1 MKQLDIISPHLGIVV
16 TLSVI
21 IIIGVVALYNI
32 YVPVSSNEMLLKIN
46 RGDTAATIAEKLEQ
60 NGVIR
65 SKFLFRTLAS
75 MRGTDKHL
83 IAGTYTLGGKHNLLQ
98 TLKMREEGNVT
109 AVRVTNPEGFS
120 MYQTLHRLEKSG
132 LAKYKDLYKEA
143 TNPEFVYQLTGFK
156 VPSLEGFLFP
166 DTYAFEPDVTV
177 QEILS
182 IMTSNFFNTLNKAGI
197 DPYAIDDFYDKLIL
211 ASIVE
216 KESNYPEERQLVA
229 GVIYNRL
236 SAGMKLASCPTV
248 NYILE
253 QKGIKKKVLSYEDT
267 QILSPYNTYLN
278 YGLPPTP
285 ICNPS
290 LASIKAALNPAR
302 TDYYYFV
309 SDRDGRND
317 FSRTAEEHLAK
328 AKKYRRKEWE

>member
-1 MKQLDIISPHLGIVV
+1 
-16 TLSVI
+16 
-21 IIIGVVALYNI
+21 
-32 YVPVSSNEMLLKIN
+32 ML
-46 RGDTAATIAEKLEQ
+46 
-60 NGVIR
+60 
-65 SKFLFRTLAS
+65 
-75 MRGTDKHL
+75 
-83 IAGTYTLGGKHNLLQ
+83 
-98 TLKMREEGNVT
+98 EEGNVT
-109 AVRVTNPEGFS
+109 AVRVTIPEGFS
-120 MYQTLHRLEKSG
+120 MYQTLHRLERSG
-132 LAKYKDLYKEA
+132 LARYEDLYKEA
-143 TNPEFVYQLTGFK
+143 TNPDFVYQLTGFK
-156 VPSLEGFLFP
+156 VNSLEGFLYP
-166 DTYAFEPDVTV
+166 DTYAFDPDVTV

-182 IMTSNFFNTLNKAGI
+182 IMTRNFFSTLKKAGI
-197 DPYAIDDFYDKLIL
+197 DPYTIDNFYDKLIL

-236 SAGMKLASCPTV
+236 RAGMKLASCPTV

-253 QKGIKKKVLSYEDT
+253 QRGIKKKVLSFEDT
-267 QILSPYNTYLN
+267 KITSPYNTYIN

-290 LASIKAALNPAR
+290 LSSIMAALNPAQ

>member
-1 MKQLDIISPHLGIVV
+1 MKPIKNLSHYLWMLILAIVLV
-16 TLSVI
+16 LVI
-21 IIIGVVALYNI
+21 IVLWNI
-32 YVPVSSNEMLLKIN
+32 YAPVKSEEMLIKIKK
-46 RGDTAATIAEKLEQ
+46 GDTAATIGEKLEQ

-65 SKFLFRTLAS
+65 SKFLFRTLAA

-83 IAGTYTLGGKHNLLQ
+83 IAGTYTIGGKHNLLQ
-98 TLKMREEGNVT
+98 TLKMLEEGNVT
-109 AVRVTNPEGFS
+109 AVRVTIPEGFS
-120 MYQTLHRLEKSG
+120 MYQTLHRLERSG
-132 LAKYKDLYKEA
+132 LARYEDLYKEA
-143 TNPEFVYQLTGFK
+143 TNPDFVYQLTGFK
-156 VPSLEGFLFP
+156 VKSLEGFLYP
-166 DTYAFEPDVTV
+166 DTYAFDPDVTV

-182 IMTSNFFNTLNKAGI
+182 IMTRNFFSTLKKAGI
-197 DPYAIDDFYDKLIL
+197 DPYTIDNFYDKLIL

-236 SAGMKLASCPTV
+236 RAGMKLASCPTV

-253 QKGIKKKVLSYEDT
+253 QRGIKKKVLSFEDT
-267 QILSPYNTYLN
+267 KIPSPYNTYIN

-290 LASIKAALNPAR
+290 LSSIMASLNPTKTA
-302 TDYYYFV
+302 YYYFV

>member
-1 MKQLDIISPHLGIVV
+1 MKQIKNLSHYLWMLILAIVLV
-16 TLSVI
+16 LVI
-21 IIIGVVALYNI
+21 IVLWNI
-32 YVPVSSNEMLLKIN
+32 YAPVKSEEMLIKIKK
-46 RGDTAATIAEKLEQ
+46 GDTAATIGEKLEQ

-65 SKFLFRTLAS
+65 SKFLFRTLAA

-83 IAGTYTLGGKHNLLQ
+83 IAGTYTIGGKHNLLQ
-98 TLKMREEGNVT
+98 TLKMLEEGNVT
-109 AVRVTNPEGFS
+109 AVRVTIPEGFS
-120 MYQTLHRLEKSG
+120 MYQTLHRLERSG
-132 LAKYKDLYKEA
+132 LARYEDLYKEA
-143 TNPEFVYQLTGFK
+143 TNPDFVYQLTGFK
-156 VPSLEGFLFP
+156 VKSLEGFLYP
-166 DTYAFEPDVTV
+166 DTYAFDPDVTV

-182 IMTSNFFNTLNKAGI
+182 IMTRNFFNTLKKAGI
-197 DPYAIDDFYDKLIL
+197 DPYTIDNFYDKLIL

-236 SAGMKLASCPTV
+236 RAGMKLASCPTV

-253 QKGIKKKVLSYEDT
+253 QRDIKKRVLSFEDT
-267 QILSPYNTYLN
+267 KIPSPYNTYIN

-290 LASIKAALNPAR
+290 LSSIMASLNPTKTA
-302 TDYYYFV
+302 YYYFV

>member
-1 MKQLDIISPHLGIVV
+1 MKPIKNLSHYLWMLILAIVLV
-16 TLSVI
+16 LVI
-21 IIIGVVALYNI
+21 IVLWNI
-32 YVPVSSNEMLLKIN
+32 YAPVKSEEMLIKIKK
-46 RGDTAATIAEKLEQ
+46 GDTAATIAEKLEQ

-65 SKFLFRTLAS
+65 SKFLFRTLAA

-83 IAGTYTLGGKHNLLQ
+83 IAGTYTIGGKHNLLQ
-98 TLKMREEGNVT
+98 TLKMLEEGNVT
-109 AVRVTNPEGFS
+109 AVRVTIPEGFS
-120 MYQTLHRLEKSG
+120 MYQTLHRLERSG
-132 LAKYKDLYKEA
+132 LARYEDLYKEA
-143 TNPEFVYQLTGFK
+143 TNPDFVYQLTGFK
-156 VPSLEGFLFP
+156 VKSLEGFLYP
-166 DTYAFEPDVTV
+166 DTYAFDPDVTV

-182 IMTSNFFNTLNKAGI
+182 IMTMNFFNTLKKAGI
-197 DPYAIDDFYDKLIL
+197 DPYTIDNFYDKLIL

-236 SAGMKLASCPTV
+236 RAGMKLASCSTV

-253 QKGIKKKVLSYEDT
+253 QRGIKKKVLSFEDT
-267 QILSPYNTYLN
+267 KIPSPYNTYIN

-290 LASIKAALNPAR
+290 LSSIMAALNPAE